1 VSVILRRSAARICT
15 YAATQKHSAGG
26 RRSNLLSLYV
36 AEGIAQG
43 FQTLTANARVLYNMS
58 EFYHPESGGGIR
70 WNDPALA
77 ITWSI
82 SNPVISAKNAATQ
95 RSMQR
100 FDGEGGA

>member
-1 VSVILRRSAARICT
+1 MLRKASPKAFKRS
-15 YAATQKHSAGG
+15 
-26 RRSNLLSLYV
+26 RRTP
-36 AEGIAQG
+36 I
-43 FQTLTANARVLYNMS
+43 LYNMS
-58 EFYHPESGGGIR
+58 EFYHPESGRGIR

-82 SNPVISAKNAATQ
+82 SNPVISTKNAASH